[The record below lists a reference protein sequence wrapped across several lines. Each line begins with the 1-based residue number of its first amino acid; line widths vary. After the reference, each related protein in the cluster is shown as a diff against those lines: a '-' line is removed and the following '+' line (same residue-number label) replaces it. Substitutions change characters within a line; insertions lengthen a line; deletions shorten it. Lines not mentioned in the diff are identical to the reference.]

1 MSLAFTSWSFDSASY
16 VTGQTVT
23 LTVLYTSTDVVQD
36 ATLANAVT
44 VSLSDASSS
53 LSQSS
58 DTSGSFPSFETET
71 VSNTPQPTTVSA
83 SDSRSPS
90 GTWTVVSNTLDASQ
104 TPFAGSAVL
113 TTVA

>member
-16 VTGQTVT
+16 VSGQTVT
-23 LTVLYTSTDVVQD
+23 LTVLYTSTDVVPD

-44 VSLSDASSS
+44 VALSDASGS

-58 DTSGSFPSFETET
+58 DTSGNFPSFETEA

-83 SDSRSPS
+83 TDSRSPS
-90 GTWTVVSNTLDASQ
+90 GTWTVVSNTIDPTQ
-104 TPFAGSAVL
+104 TPFAGTAVL
-113 TTVA
+113 TSVA

>member
-1 MSLAFTSWSFDSASY
+1 MSLAFTSWSFDSPSY
-16 VTGQTVT
+16 VSGQVVT
-23 LTVLYTSTDVVQD
+23 LSVLYTSTDVVPD

-44 VSLSDASSS
+44 VSLSDASGS

-71 VSNTPQPTTVSA
+71 PSSTPQPTSVSA

-90 GTWTVVSNTLDASQ
+90 GTWTVVSNSIDSSQ
-104 TPFAGSAVL
+104 TPFAGTAVL
-113 TTVA
+113 TSVA